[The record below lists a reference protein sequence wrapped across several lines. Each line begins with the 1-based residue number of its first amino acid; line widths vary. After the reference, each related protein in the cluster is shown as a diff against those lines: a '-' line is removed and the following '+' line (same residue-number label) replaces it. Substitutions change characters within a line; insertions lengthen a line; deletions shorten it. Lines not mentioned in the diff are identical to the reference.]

1 MIREIECASEIF
13 DAPRSD
19 LGFAWVLRPQ
29 QKNPFDEKKILR
41 DDKRG
46 SLTAGSLA
54 GQGRGCFAGVILPP
68 APETTITTKRLRF
81 RDSG

>member
-1 MIREIECASEIF
+1 MCERDIRCTT
-13 DAPRSD
+13 
-19 LGFAWVLRPQ
+19 LGSRLRLGSPAAT
-29 QKNPFDEKKILR
+29 KTPFDEAKILR

-54 GQGRGCFAGVILPP
+54 GQGRGCFAGVILPR